1 MGLQHRQSALIF
13 AEPVGQGAVE
23 LQKVAVGPHAAV
35 SNEIARILMAEQVL
49 AGRHRTRIEFGERRL
64 QGKVERI
71 AGFLV
76 PEQRIVAQHPGIGD
90 RGLEVEPAVGVDREL
105 RLTADFIQH
114 RLDTRAIFRD
124 WCAADLHLDDVVAA
138 VEIAAHLAAQRGE
151 ILAGIVITAGGID
164 EHARIGAAAMALG
177 QQTKQRLARDLRHRV
192 PHRHVDGADRDRAL
206 AMAAR
211 LFVCHQG
218 RPDLVRIEIV
228 AGLV

>member
-1 MGLQHRQSALIF
+1 
-13 AEPVGQGAVE
+13 
-23 LQKVAVGPHAAV
+23 
-35 SNEIARILMAEQVL
+35 MAEQVL

-105 RLTADFIQH
+105 RLTADFLQH
-114 RLDTRAIFRD
+114 RLNTRAIFRD
-124 WCAADLHLDDVVAA
+124 RRAADLHLDDVVAA
-138 VEIAAHLAAQRGE
+138 IEIAAHLAAQHRQ
-151 ILAGIVITAGGID
+151 ILAGIIVAAGGID
-164 EHARIGAAAMALG
+164 EHPRIGVALVALG
-177 QQTKQRLARDLRHRV
+177 QQLKQRLAGDLRDRV
-192 PHRHVDGADRDRAL
+192 PHRHIDGADGDRAL

-211 LFVCHQG
+211 LFVSHQG